1 MNINITIT
9 KKNKTNKK
17 PPKKPKDQNEVQFY
31 ENSILYVQQENFSML

>member
-9 KKNKTNKK
+9 KKPKQTKKK
-17 PPKKPKDQNEVQFY
+17 PQKPKDQNEVQFY